1 MSNLSTTRSRA
12 SPTME
17 SRQSMA
23 ESENTMQ
30 LYAPQDTIAFS
41 VRHPPL
47 NRTKRNPSPRP
58 LHRFPSSELSVAIDG
73 FPNTL
78 MIGGPN
84 SEVGKVI
91 PRSGLKTSLTTPSSA
106 FNKPNSSTLN
116 PWPHPRGLQPTF
128 PLRQSLFHKRENCF
142 WRKVPDY
149 VLQRSKLRAKVW
161 HCGLS
166 ASYI

>member
-1 MSNLSTTRSRA
+1 
-12 SPTME
+12 
-17 SRQSMA
+17 MA

-58 LHRFPSSELSVAIDG
+58 LHRFLSSELSVAIDG

-84 SEVGKVI
+84 SEVGKSHPTIGFENVANYAVKCVQKAQFEHI
-91 PRSGLKTSLTTPSSA
+91 ESMAPPPRPAADFSA
-106 FNKPNSSTLN
+106 S
-116 PWPHPRGLQPTF
+116 
-128 PLRQSLFHKRENCF
+128 
-142 WRKVPDY
+142 
-149 VLQRSKLRAKVW
+149 SKLISQA
-161 HCGLS
+161 
-166 ASYI
+166 